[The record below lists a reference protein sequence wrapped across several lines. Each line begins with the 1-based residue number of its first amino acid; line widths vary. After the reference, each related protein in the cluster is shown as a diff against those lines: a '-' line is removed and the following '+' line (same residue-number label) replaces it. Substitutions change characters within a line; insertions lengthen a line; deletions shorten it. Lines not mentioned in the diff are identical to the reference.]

1 MCVGGDSG
9 DASLLELSNSL
20 VTCTKA
26 EKVDVVGD
34 VDHGDDE
41 QLGHMYKDR
50 EGEQHVHSRPIA
62 IQVTMATMLDRE
74 SRREKILSAIQKEA
88 RLKVRTEDHKAH
100 LEFSSHP
107 CAGQM
112 LELLELEARS

>member
-34 VDHGDDE
+34 VDHDDDDDE

-50 EGEQHVHSRPIA
+50 EGEQA
-62 IQVTMATMLDRE
+62 NC
-74 SRREKILSAIQKEA
+74 
-88 RLKVRTEDHKAH
+88 
-100 LEFSSHP
+100 HP
-107 CAGQM
+107 GDDGDNAGQG
-112 LELLELEARS
+112 E

>member
-1 MCVGGDSG
+1 MM
-9 DASLLELSNSL
+9 NSL

-26 EKVDVVGD
+26 ERVN
-34 VDHGDDE
+34 
-41 QLGHMYKDR
+41 R
-50 EGEQHVHSRPIA
+50 NRPIE

-100 LEFSSHP
+100 LEF
-107 CAGQM
+107 
-112 LELLELEARS
+112 LEAILVMVRCLNCLN

>member
-34 VDHGDDE
+34 VDHDDDE
-41 QLGHMYKDR
+41 QLVHMYKGR
-50 EGEQHVHSRPIA
+50 EGEQANCHPGDDGDDAGPGEQAGEDIVSDTERG
-62 IQVTMATMLDRE
+62 
-74 SRREKILSAIQKEA
+74 EA
-88 RLKVRTEDHKAH
+88 EG
-100 LEFSSHP
+100 E
-107 CAGQM
+107 G
-112 LELLELEARS
+112 

>member
-34 VDHGDDE
+34 VDHDDDDDE
-41 QLGHMYKDR
+41 QLGHMYKGR
-50 EGEQHVHSRPIA
+50 EGEQ
-62 IQVTMATMLDRE
+62 
-74 SRREKILSAIQKEA
+74 
-88 RLKVRTEDHKAH
+88 
-100 LEFSSHP
+100 
-107 CAGQM
+107 
-112 LELLELEARS
+112 

>member
-1 MCVGGDSG
+1 M
-9 DASLLELSNSL
+9 LLVMLIMMMMNSL

-26 EKVDVVGD
+26 ERVN
-34 VDHGDDE
+34 
-41 QLGHMYKDR
+41 
-50 EGEQHVHSRPIA
+50 RPIA

-100 LEFSSHP
+100 LEF
-107 CAGQM
+107 
-112 LELLELEARS
+112 LEAILVLVRCLNCLN

>member
-34 VDHGDDE
+34 VDHDDHDDDE

-50 EGEQHVHSRPIA
+50 EGAQA
-62 IQVTMATMLDRE
+62 NC
-74 SRREKILSAIQKEA
+74 
-88 RLKVRTEDHKAH
+88 
-100 LEFSSHP
+100 HP
-107 CAGQM
+107 GDDGNDAGPG
-112 LELLELEARS
+112 E